1 MDTIKDQVRLPWRV
15 AFEVVLQG
23 IRIRLGRSLVTLSG
37 VALGTAFLMSLL
49 TASSLRQAVQGEI
62 NTRDEVRRMLGFL
75 RAETGRVESRNFAV
89 LAQGTLSPVETQ
101 FLEALGKEGAEVQPW
116 SAGTKPDVMVVVGPV
131 AATAPSYPD
140 GLPIVFSRRE
150 QEKFVPTGRYVQID
164 REKRPEEIAR
174 EAEDARK
181 AKVRSIWIAT
191 IALLVTVMSICN
203 ALLMS
208 VTERFR
214 EIGTMKCLGALSSF
228 IRRLFFIESGLLG
241 SVGSLGGAIG
251 GMLFS
256 WLIYSF
262 TFGFGLVAVSMP
274 WVTLG
279 TYFFMCWAAGLFLSV
294 LAAIY
299 PAHHASSMVPATA
312 LRSDV

>member
-1 MDTIKDQVRLPWRV
+1 METIKDQVRLPWSV

-49 TASSLRQAVQGEI
+49 SASSLRQAVQGEI
-62 NTRDEVRRMLGFL
+62 GTREEVQRMLGFL
-75 RAETGRVESRNFAV
+75 RAETGRVESRNYAV
-89 LAQGTLSPVETQ
+89 LSLGPTSPVETE
-101 FLEALGKEGAEVQPW
+101 FLEALGKAGAKVQPW
-116 SAGTKPDVMVVVGPV
+116 SEEAKADVVVVVGPV
-131 AATAPSYPD
+131 AATAPKYPD

-150 QEKFVPTGRYVQID
+150 QEKFVPPGRYAQID

-174 EAEDARK
+174 EADDARK

-241 SVGSLGGAIG
+241 SVGSFGGALGGLI
-251 GMLFS
+251 FS

-262 TFGFGLVAVSMP
+262 TFGFGIVAASLP
-274 WVTLG
+274 LATL
-279 TYFFMCWAAGLFLSV
+279 TVYFLMCWAVGLLLSV